1 VENGVVLDSHIE
13 DAAPSPKER
22 EVSERSGFLEP
33 ITRENAAVVLV
44 DHQVGL
50 VSGVRDIPV
59 GELKHNTVALARA
72 ATVLG
77 IPLVVTTTSA
87 DSMWGRT
94 IPELVEALPAGQK
107 IIDRGTV
114 NAWHDD
120 QVREAIEATGRRKLV
135 FAGVSLEVCA
145 ALPAIAA
152 IGAGYDGY
160 VAVDA
165 SGTFSQAKR
174 EAGLLRMRQA
184 GVIVS
189 DYATLMVEAL
199 ADNAL
204 PEAAALYA
212 ALDMPFAVLVGQMSA
227 TRQA

>member
-1 VENGVVLDSHIE
+1 M
-13 DAAPSPKER
+13 
-22 EVSERSGFLEP
+22 SERSKFLEP
-33 ITRENAAVVLV
+33 ITRENVAVVLV

-50 VSGVRDIPV
+50 LSGVRDIPL
-59 GELKHNTVALARA
+59 GELKHNVAALARA

-77 IPLVVTTTSA
+77 IPLVVTTTAA
-87 DSMWGRT
+87 DSMWGPT
-94 IPELVEALPAGQK
+94 AAELVQALPAGQK
-107 IIDRGTV
+107 IIDRSTV

-120 QVREAIEATGRRKLV
+120 RVREAIEATGRQKLI

-145 ALPAIAA
+145 ALPAISATAA
-152 IGAGYDGY
+152 GHDAY

-174 EAGLLRMRQA
+174 EAGLLRMQQA

-199 ADNAL
+199 ADNAA
-204 PEAAALYA
+204 PDAGALYA
-212 ALDMPFAVLVGQMSA
+212 ALDMPFAVLVGQISA
-227 TRQA
+227 AYLA

>member
-1 VENGVVLDSHIE
+1 M
-13 DAAPSPKER
+13 
-22 EVSERSGFLEP
+22 SERSRFLEP
-33 ITRENAAVVLV
+33 ITRENVAVVLV

-50 VSGVRDIPV
+50 LSGVRDIPL
-59 GELKHNTVALARA
+59 GELKHNVAALARA

-77 IPLVVTTTSA
+77 IPLVVTTTAA
-87 DSMWGRT
+87 DSMWGPT
-94 IPELVEALPAGQK
+94 AAELVQALPAGQK
-107 IIDRGTV
+107 IIDRSTV

-120 QVREAIEATGRRKLV
+120 RVREAIEATGRQKLV

-145 ALPAIAA
+145 ALPAISATAA
-152 IGAGYDGY
+152 GHDAY

-174 EAGLLRMRQA
+174 EAGLLRMQQA

-199 ADNAL
+199 ADNAA
-204 PEAAALYA
+204 PDAGALYA
-212 ALDMPFAVLVGQMSA
+212 ALDMPFAILVGQISA
-227 TRQA
+227 AYLA

>member
-1 VENGVVLDSHIE
+1 M
-13 DAAPSPKER
+13 
-22 EVSERSGFLEP
+22 SERSKFLEP

-50 VSGVRDIPV
+50 LSGVRDIPV
-59 GELKHNTVALARA
+59 GELKHNVVALARA

-77 IPLVVTTTSA
+77 IPLVATTTAA
-87 DSMWGRT
+87 DSMWGPT
-94 IPELVEALPAGQK
+94 IPELVQALPGEQK
-107 IIDRGTV
+107 IIDRSTV

-120 QVREAIEATGRRKLV
+120 RVREAIEATGRQKLIL
-135 FAGVSLEVCA
+135 AGVSLEVCA
-145 ALPAIAA
+145 ALPAISATA
-152 IGAGYDGY
+152 AGYDAY

-174 EAGLLRMRQA
+174 EAGLLRMQQA

-189 DYATLMVEAL
+189 DYATCMVEAL

-204 PEAAALYA
+204 PEAGDLYA
-212 ALDMPFAVLVGQMSA
+212 ALDMPFAVLVDQISA
-227 TRQA
+227 AYQA

>member
-1 VENGVVLDSHIE
+1 MKLWLN
-13 DAAPSPKER
+13 PPKEWKM
-22 EVSERSGFLEP
+22 SERGKFLESV
-33 ITRENAAVVLV
+33 TRENAAVVLV

-50 VSGVRDIPV
+50 LSGVRDIPV
-59 GELKHNTVALARA
+59 GELKHNVVALARA

-77 IPLVVTTTSA
+77 IPLVATTTAA
-87 DSMWGRT
+87 DSMWGPT
-94 IPELVEALPAGQK
+94 APELVEALPAGQK
-107 IIDRGTV
+107 IIDRSTV

-120 QVREAIEATGRRKLV
+120 RVREAIEATGRQKLI

-145 ALPAIAA
+145 ALPAISATA
-152 IGAGYDGY
+152 AGYDAY

-174 EAGLLRMRQA
+174 EAGLLRMQQA

-199 ADNAL
+199 ADNAA
-204 PEAAALYA
+204 PESGALHA
-212 ALDMPFAVLVGQMSA
+212 ALDMPFAVLVGQISA
-227 TRQA
+227 AHRS

>member
-1 VENGVVLDSHIE
+1 M
-13 DAAPSPKER
+13 
-22 EVSERSGFLEP
+22 SEHSTLLEP

-50 VSGVRDIPV
+50 LSGVRDIPV
-59 GELKHNTVALARA
+59 GELKHNVVALARA

-77 IPLVVTTTSA
+77 MPLVVTTTAA
-87 DSMWGRT
+87 DSMWGPT
-94 IPELVEALPAGQK
+94 TPELVQALPAGQK
-107 IIDRGTV
+107 IIDRSTV

-120 QVREAIEATGRRKLV
+120 RVRGAIEATGRQKLI

-145 ALPAIAA
+145 ALPALSATAA
-152 IGAGYDGY
+152 GHDAY

-174 EAGLLRMRQA
+174 ETGPLRMHQA
-184 GVIVS
+184 GVVVS

-199 ADNAL
+199 ADNAS
-204 PEAAALYA
+204 PEAGALYA
-212 ALDMPFAVLVGQMSA
+212 ALDMPFAVLVGQISTA
-227 TRQA
+227 YRA

>member
-1 VENGVVLDSHIE
+1 MSAH
-13 DAAPSPKER
+13 SK
-22 EVSERSGFLEP
+22 FLEP

-50 VSGVRDIPV
+50 LSGVRDIPL
-59 GELKHNTVALARA
+59 GELKHNVVAMARA

-77 IPLVVTTTSA
+77 IPMVVTTTA
-87 DSMWGRT
+87 AESMWGPT
-94 IPELVEALPAGQK
+94 IPELVKALPAGYK
-107 IIDRGTV
+107 IIDRSTV

-120 QVREAIEATGRRKLV
+120 RVREAIEATGRRKLI

-145 ALPAIAA
+145 ALPAISATA
-152 IGAGYDGY
+152 AGYDAY

-174 EAGLLRMRQA
+174 EAGLLRMQQA

-199 ADNAL
+199 ADNAA
-204 PEAAALYA
+204 PESAAVYG
-212 ALDMPFAVLVGQMSA
+212 ALDMPFAVLVGQISA
-227 TRQA
+227 AYRA

>member
-1 VENGVVLDSHIE
+1 MSAH
-13 DAAPSPKER
+13 SK
-22 EVSERSGFLEP
+22 FLEP

-50 VSGVRDIPV
+50 LSGVRDIPL
-59 GELKHNTVALARA
+59 GELKHNVVAMARA

-77 IPLVVTTTSA
+77 IPLVVTTTA
-87 DSMWGRT
+87 AESMWGPT
-94 IPELVEALPAGQK
+94 IPELVKALPAGYK
-107 IIDRGTV
+107 IIDRSTV

-120 QVREAIEATGRRKLV
+120 RVREAIEATGRRKLI

-145 ALPAIAA
+145 ALPAISATA
-152 IGAGYDGY
+152 AGYDAY

-165 SGTFSQAKR
+165 SGTFSQDKR
-174 EAGLLRMRQA
+174 EAGLLRMQQA

-199 ADNAL
+199 ADNAA
-204 PEAAALYA
+204 PESAAVYG
-212 ALDMPFAVLVGQMSA
+212 ALDMPFAVLVGQISA
-227 TRQA
+227 ANRA

>member
-1 VENGVVLDSHIE
+1 M
-13 DAAPSPKER
+13 
-22 EVSERSGFLEP
+22 SERSKFLES

-44 DHQVGL
+44 DHQGGL
-50 VSGVRDIPV
+50 LSGVRDIPV

-77 IPLVVTTTSA
+77 IPLVVTTTAA
-87 DSMWGRT
+87 DSMWGPT
-94 IPELVEALPAGQK
+94 TPELIQALPAGQK
-107 IIDRGTV
+107 IIDRSTV

-120 QVREAIEATGRRKLV
+120 RVREAIEATGRQKLI

-145 ALPAIAA
+145 ALPAISATAA
-152 IGAGYDGY
+152 GFDAY

-165 SGTFSQAKR
+165 SGTFSQTKR
-174 EAGLLRMRQA
+174 EAGLLRMQQA

-199 ADNAL
+199 ADNAS
-204 PEAAALYA
+204 PESGALYA
-212 ALDMPFAVLVGQMSA
+212 ALDMPFAVLVGQISA
-227 TRQA
+227 AYQA

>member
-1 VENGVVLDSHIE
+1 M
-13 DAAPSPKER
+13 
-22 EVSERSGFLEP
+22 SERSTFLEP

-50 VSGVRDIPV
+50 LSGVRDIPV
-59 GELKHNTVALARA
+59 GELKHNVVALARA

-77 IPLVVTTTSA
+77 MPLVVTTTAA
-87 DSMWGRT
+87 DSMWGPT
-94 IPELVEALPAGQK
+94 TPELVQALPAGQK
-107 IIDRGTV
+107 IIDRSTV

-120 QVREAIEATGRRKLV
+120 RVRGAIEATGRQKLI

-145 ALPAIAA
+145 ALPALSATAA
-152 IGAGYDGY
+152 GHDAY

-174 EAGLLRMRQA
+174 ETGLLRMHQA
-184 GVIVS
+184 GVVVS

-199 ADNAL
+199 ADNAS
-204 PEAAALYA
+204 PEAGALYA
-212 ALDMPFAVLVGQMSA
+212 ALDMPFAVLVGQISTA
-227 TRQA
+227 YRA

>member
-1 VENGVVLDSHIE
+1 MSVHS
-13 DAAPSPKER
+13 K
-22 EVSERSGFLEP
+22 FLEP

-50 VSGVRDIPV
+50 LSGVRDIPL
-59 GELKHNTVALARA
+59 GELKHNVVAMARA

-77 IPLVVTTTSA
+77 IPLVVTTTA
-87 DSMWGRT
+87 AESMWGPT
-94 IPELVEALPAGQK
+94 TPELVEALPAGYK
-107 IIDRGTV
+107 IIDRSTV

-120 QVREAIEATGRRKLV
+120 RVREAIEATGRRKLI

-145 ALPAIAA
+145 ALPAISATA
-152 IGAGYDGY
+152 AGYDAY

-174 EAGLLRMRQA
+174 EAGLLRMQQA

-199 ADNAL
+199 ADNAA
-204 PEAAALYA
+204 PESAAVYG
-212 ALDMPFAVLVGQMSA
+212 ALDMPFAVLVGQISA
-227 TRQA
+227 AYRA

>member
-1 VENGVVLDSHIE
+1 M
-13 DAAPSPKER
+13 
-22 EVSERSGFLEP
+22 SERSKFLES

-50 VSGVRDIPV
+50 LSGVRDIPV
-59 GELKHNTVALARA
+59 GELKHNVVALARA

-77 IPLVVTTTSA
+77 IPLVATTTAA
-87 DSMWGRT
+87 DSMWGPT
-94 IPELVEALPAGQK
+94 TPELVEALPAGQK
-107 IIDRGTV
+107 IIDRSTV

-120 QVREAIEATGRRKLV
+120 RVREAIEATGRRKLV

-145 ALPAIAA
+145 ALPAISATA
-152 IGAGYDGY
+152 AGYDAY

-174 EAGLLRMRQA
+174 EAGLLRMQQA
-184 GVIVS
+184 GVVVS

-199 ADNAL
+199 ADNAV
-204 PEAAALYA
+204 PEAGALYA
-212 ALDMPFAVLVGQMSA
+212 ALDMPFAVLVGQIA
-227 TRQA
+227 AAHRP